1 MPGVLRSDTRVFGV
15 TRAVISAEHETAN
28 MVPRGAT
35 PRVWRGANGRKIWEL
50 HDRVAL
56 GEGTSFVTI
65 YENGNKT
72 AYGMH
77 RTAHRWELC
86 EI

>member
-1 MPGVLRSDTRVFGV
+1 M
-15 TRAVISAEHETAN
+15 
-28 MVPRGAT
+28 
-35 PRVWRGANGRKIWEL
+35 
-50 HDRVAL
+50 HDSVAL